1 MLITFGSLLPFPT
14 IEAGHAGNSQ
24 WWLSIPQRSSS
35 TSQEPP
41 NKRVQNHQKTSAR
54 RRILMTIFMDF
65 LWSFFVNQIQD
76 STNTACGKWL
86 LKISLLWKEGGI
98 SLFKA
103 KCAYNISSCKR
114 GSFSRLLF
122 YYQAHIGIKSLE
134 MSHFSQFIDE
144 TCFIKFST
152 QWWCSL
158 DSRDERGSFKWNFT
172 CGL

>member
-1 MLITFGSLLPFPT
+1 MSDVDNFWQPIAISYHWGRR
-14 IEAGHAGNSQ
+14 GNSQ

-65 LWSFFVNQIQD
+65 LEFFCQSDSGFYYHGMWQMAFENFFSFEKRR
-76 STNTACGKWL
+76 G
-86 LKISLLWKEGGI
+86 EGG
-98 SLFKA
+98 SKQRASGFFKG

-122 YYQAHIGIKSLE
+122 YYHAHSGGKSLK
-134 MSHFSQFIDE
+134 
-144 TCFIKFST
+144 KFH
-152 QWWCSL
+152 CRSL
-158 DSRDERGSFKWNFT
+158 SDIIFA
-172 CGL
+172 L

>member
-41 NKRVQNHQKTSAR
+41 NKRVQNHRRQKTAFTDFDDNLILGVFLSIR
-54 RRILMTIFMDF
+54 FRILLTRHVANGFWKF
-65 LWSFFVNQIQD
+65 PSFEKKRRQA
-76 STNTACGKWL
+76 SA
-86 LKISLLWKEGGI
+86 
-98 SLFKA
+98 FKA